1 MPKPLDTYQK
11 WARDGVLNERV
22 KTVKELTSK
31 GITQVDIAKVLG
43 VSERTLIKLKRAHP
57 KLNHAFI
64 FGNDELKE
72 SLVNAV
78 LKKALGFEYTEVQT
92 TFEETKTGK
101 KKKIVKNQKVAL
113 PDMNALKYLLII
125 RFGREYNE
133 KREEIDAL
141 YKRIENK
148 DEEWFND
155 SNNKDNKRFSKL
167 C

>member
-155 SNNKDNKRFSKL
+155 SSNKDNKRFSKL

>member
-1 MPKPLDTYQK
+1 MPKPIDTYQK
-11 WARDGVLNERV
+11 WARDGVLNERIQ
-22 KTVKELTSK
+22 TVQELTSK
-31 GITQVDIAKVLG
+31 GITQVDISKVLG

-57 KLNHAFI
+57 KLNAAFI
-64 FGNDELKE
+64 FGNDELKD

-78 LKKALGFEYTEVQT
+78 VRKALGFEYTEVQT

-133 KREEIDAL
+133 KKEEIDAL

-155 SNNKDNKRFSKL
+155 NSNKDNKRFSKL